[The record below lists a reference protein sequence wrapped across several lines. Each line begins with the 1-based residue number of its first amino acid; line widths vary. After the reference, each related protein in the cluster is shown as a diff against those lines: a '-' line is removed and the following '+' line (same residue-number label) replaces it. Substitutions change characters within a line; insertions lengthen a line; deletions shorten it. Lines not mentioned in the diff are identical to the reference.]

1 MAKVDQFVK
10 DINFNKV
17 VFLHI
22 NRTGISIVN
31 PILFI
36 ANVEFLEILLSPYH
50 DDQYKKDIKSTS
62 LRATSIAALD
72 PMLKSKGGMSQKQTI
87 ENAVH
92 NMRCLMSLAE
102 RKGLL
107 LEKVSANETW
117 RIMEEENEQDT
128 TTDDEET
135 T

>member
-1 MAKVDQFVK
+1 VIKDQFGK

-17 VFLHI
+17 LFLHI
-22 NRTGISIVN
+22 NRTGISIIN

-62 LRATSIAALD
+62 LRATAIAALD
-72 PMLKSKGGMSQKQTI
+72 PMLKSKSGMSQKQTI

-102 RKGLL
+102 RKGFLI
-107 LEKVSANETW
+107 ERVSRDEVW
-117 RIMEEENEQDT
+117 ELPEDENA
-128 TTDDEET
+128 
-135 T
+135 